1 MQQDQKGRQGYQG
14 PRGLQA
20 PQALLYILSRCVA
33 VGVVRVSAI
42 VLVVKLRVRL
52 LALRLQGAL

>member
-1 MQQDQKGRQGYQG
+1 VQQDQQGHQGYQG
-14 PRGLQA
+14 HRGLQA
-20 PQALLYILSRCVA
+20 PQDHLYILSRCVV

-52 LALRLQGAL
+52 LGLRLQGAL

>member
-1 MQQDQKGRQGYQG
+1 MQQDQKGHQGSQG
-14 PRGLQA
+14 LQGLQA
-20 PQALLYILSRCVA
+20 LQALLYILSRCVA